1 LKTGGQENWGSNLE
15 NWGSNLQKTG
25 GQTFKIQLSKKKMK
39 MGTLGQREIIADRRY
54 GKV

>member
-1 LKTGGQENWGSNLE
+1 VFGLTKEEQYPPP
-15 NWGSNLQKTG
+15 QP
-25 GQTFKIQLSKKKMK
+25 K